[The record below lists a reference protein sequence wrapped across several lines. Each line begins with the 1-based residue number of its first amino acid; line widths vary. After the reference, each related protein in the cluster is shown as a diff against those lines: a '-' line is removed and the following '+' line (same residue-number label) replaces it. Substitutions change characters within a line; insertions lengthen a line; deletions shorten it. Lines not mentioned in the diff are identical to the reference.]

1 MEAATQYGYAV
12 DEGENKFEDENELEE
27 DEVLQPAD
35 TSPTYP

>member
-1 MEAATQYGYAV
+1 MEAATQDGYAV
-12 DEGENKFEDENELEE
+12 DKGEKEFKDENELEK